1 MQSRIFSCTHEVFM
15 KKEVLHKVIY
25 IIIVVFCV
33 IAISTIINFEV
44 YKKPLSPQ
52 KVYLKSLKSVVE
64 LKASSDDIGESYG
77 SAIFIN
83 LNGNLV
89 TNAHVVTY
97 EQMGFLYTFSKY
109 EIRFANE
116 TKYHMVEL
124 VRYDEQNDLAL
135 LKIMDNC
142 DFEPIS
148 LGDSNEVM
156 SGDTVY
162 AVGNALNHGIS
173 ISKGIASIP
182 ILKIEYEGSKRV
194 VLQCDLTISE
204 GNSGGA
210 LINEQ
215 GELIGITTFRTKDN
229 MGYVVYG
236 VAYCIPVNVVTSFV
250 EVID

>member
-173 ISKGIASIP
+173 ISKGIAMV
-182 ILKIEYEGSKRV
+182 R
-194 VLQCDLTISE
+194 
-204 GNSGGA
+204 
-210 LINEQ
+210 LIIQ
-215 GELIGITTFRTKDN
+215 
-229 MGYVVYG
+229 
-236 VAYCIPVNVVTSFV
+236 
-250 EVID
+250 

>member
-1 MQSRIFSCTHEVFM
+1 M

-97 EQMGFLYTFSKY
+97 EQMGFLYTFWLY
-109 EIRFANE
+109 I
-116 TKYHMVEL
+116 
-124 VRYDEQNDLAL
+124 
-135 LKIMDNC
+135 
-142 DFEPIS
+142 
-148 LGDSNEVM
+148 
-156 SGDTVY
+156 
-162 AVGNALNHGIS
+162 
-173 ISKGIASIP
+173 
-182 ILKIEYEGSKRV
+182 
-194 VLQCDLTISE
+194 
-204 GNSGGA
+204 
-210 LINEQ
+210 
-215 GELIGITTFRTKDN
+215 
-229 MGYVVYG
+229 
-236 VAYCIPVNVVTSFV
+236 
-250 EVID
+250 